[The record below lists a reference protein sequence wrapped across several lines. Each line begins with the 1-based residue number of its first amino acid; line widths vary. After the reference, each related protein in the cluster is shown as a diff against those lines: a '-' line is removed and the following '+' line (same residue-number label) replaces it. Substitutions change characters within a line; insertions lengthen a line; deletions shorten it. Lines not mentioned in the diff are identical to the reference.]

1 MSDDA
6 TTAVSVEIRTL
17 SESDV
22 ELYRPLRLQA
32 LRDDPSSFGASYEE
46 ELNKPVEQIASRLAC
61 SDDGFVLGAF
71 APELVGVTG
80 FYRRPGL
87 KARHKGTIWGM
98 YVLPD
103 FRGRGFGKKLMLA
116 AINRASQIDGIE
128 ALTLNVVTT
137 NEAARSLYLALGF
150 TTFGTDYGA
159 LKLDGHYFDE
169 DLMMLKLKV

>member
-1 MSDDA
+1 VSEEA
-6 TTAVSVEIRTL
+6 TRAIGAEIRML
-17 SESDV
+17 SEVDV
-22 ELYRPLRLQA
+22 EVYRPLRLQA

-46 ELNKPVEQIASRLAC
+46 ESKRPAEEIAKRLAC

-71 APELVGVTG
+71 APDLVGVTG
-80 FYRRPGL
+80 FYRRQGL

-98 YVLPD
+98 YVLPE
-103 FRGRGFGKKLMLA
+103 FRGRGLGKKLMIA
-116 AINRASQIDGIE
+116 AINRASQIAGVE

-137 NEAARSLYLALGF
+137 NEAARHLYLSLGF

-169 DLMMLKLKV
+169 DLMWLKLRV